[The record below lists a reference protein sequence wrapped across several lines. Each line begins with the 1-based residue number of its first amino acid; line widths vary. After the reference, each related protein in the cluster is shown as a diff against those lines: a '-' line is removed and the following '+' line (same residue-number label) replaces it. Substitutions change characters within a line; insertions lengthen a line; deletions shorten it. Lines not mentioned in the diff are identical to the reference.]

1 MQLSRF
7 DIQQTVQE
15 VLRDY
20 PSAHLAFR
28 ELKTQCVG
36 CPLTRFCTLK
46 EVAEAYGLPPQMLLA
61 ALSAA
66 AQKSDISMRSKK
78 E

>member
-1 MQLSRF
+1 MQSDQF

-15 VLRDY
+15 VLRDN
-20 PSAHLAFR
+20 PAAHLAFR
-28 ELKTQCVG
+28 ALKTQCVG

-46 EVAEAYGLPPQMLLA
+46 EVADAYGLGLHVLLA

-66 AQKSDISMRSKK
+66 AEKTDSSMRSK